1 MVAALVV
8 GVVHSV
14 HAHVDDHAALLDHV
28 SLHEVGYA
36 HSGDDDVRLLQ
47 MLLQVSRA
55 GVADRHGCVAA
66 QEKHGNRDAHDVAA
80 TNHHSVLSSN
90 LHVVAV
96 EQLDAALWCAGYEE
110 RITTLHGKFADV
122 QGVEAVH
129 VLLDGNG
136 VQDALFVDV
145 LGERKLHEDSVDIRI
160 RVQFHDRL
168 QQVFLHLSG
177 WDAEILPRYPR
188 GRCNRRA

>member
-8 GVVHSV
+8 GVIHGV
-14 HAHVDDHAALLDHV
+14 HAHVDDHASLLDHV
-28 SLHEVGYA
+28 SLHEVGDA

-47 MLLQVSRA
+47 MLLQVSSA
-55 GVADRHGCVAA
+55 GVADRHGCVAV
-66 QEKHGNRDAHDVAA
+66 QEKHGNRDAQDVAA

-96 EQLDAALWCAGYEE
+96 EQLDAALRRAGNSE
-110 RITTLHGKFADV
+110 RIATLHGELADV
-122 QGVEAVH
+122 QGVEAIH

-136 VQDALFVDV
+136 VQDAFLVDV
-145 LGERKLHEDSVDIRI
+145 LGERKLHKDSVDIRI
-160 RVQFHDRL
+160 RVQLHDRL

-177 WDAEILPRYPR
+177 WDAEILRKYPR
-188 GRCNRRA
+188 GRCNRRE